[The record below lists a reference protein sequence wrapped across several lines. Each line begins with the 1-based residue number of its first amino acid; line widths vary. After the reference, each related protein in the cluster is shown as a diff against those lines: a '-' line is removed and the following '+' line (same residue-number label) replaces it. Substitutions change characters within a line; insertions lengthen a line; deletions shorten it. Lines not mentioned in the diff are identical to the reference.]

1 MPNSPDSA
9 AVPGSRVSRRSVG
22 GSALL
27 VGLVAIIVAA
37 VLPLS
42 ALLLAS
48 RWATNEVTARTIAG
62 ARSTATAVV
71 GQADQSYEDALTVVK
86 AASARPSLLRALTG
100 HDRASAVAGLANLR
114 ASGPFFAVQLLDRSG
129 RVVASAPAGTTPSAP
144 PAALPPPRWRRA
156 RYGGKAASLCGR

>member
-1 MPNSPDSA
+1 M
-9 AVPGSRVSRRSVG
+9 
-22 GSALL
+22 
-27 VGLVAIIVAA
+27 AIIVAA

-144 PAALPPPRWRRA
+144 PRGTSAATLAQGPLRREGSKSL
-156 RYGGKAASLCGR
+156 RSVTASIRQSGRCSASSRPTSI